1 MLILHEVQVHYTS
14 ANPLLNTGSQE
25 YSITSLI
32 FSQEKKGKKERK
44 KKDRH
49 DRIRRYTAT
58 LSLSFFFLKKKL
70 TCEVYRELKREGF
83 FVAANPYFSLE
94 FVYLFIFL
102 FIFRFEFGEWKSD
115 CIVERVIFVC
125 KLDCLDNAD
134 G

>member
-1 MLILHEVQVHYTS
+1 MGFEGIQ
-14 ANPLLNTGSQE
+14 Q
-25 YSITSLI
+25 
-32 FSQEKKGKKERK
+32 
-44 KKDRH
+44 
-49 DRIRRYTAT
+49 
-58 LSLSFFFLKKKL
+58 LSLSPFFFLKKKKL
-70 TCEVYRELKREGF
+70 TCEVYRESERERV
-83 FVAANPYFSLE
+83 FVATNPYFSLE